1 MTIDEFRQQM
11 ESYRQAREQNPQLS
25 YWQFKADLQ
34 NVINRI
40 NENSN
45 ANFVQRLQD
54 YNRQTIPD
62 WEIKGN
68 VATHKLSYATDDFD
82 NAIVYPNVQNIN
94 GQLYDF
100 TNPKYNHGEWD
111 SLDRA
116 INTKDTIRMSPYEAQ
131 IFTQNYKQY
140 YPKFDEGTNSDG
152 VQNDLN
158 FWERVVNNAKLL
170 KDRYKTFSAI
180 TENVKDA
187 IIRNPWQQIF
197 GNTQSNDDVGD
208 TYNAVG
214 AILSRMQASIDKHKL
229 PTVIGDIRPFGIKA
243 KALRRFNGGHYARFE
258 NNKLLSAL
266 TGGLSAWEYNN
277 GQTSGAIQID
287 PENDKYY
294 LVKLTDAYTFDD
306 NNANDA
312 YAASLNPIR
321 KFLGKV
327 GRKDGDPKATKQEF
341 YYRIPRFGNDTVR
354 TRAVYPEDYIFGN
367 PDKNELKRI
376 KSLFEVQ
383 SHKEGT
389 DENGIQFQTNQEL
402 TTEQKQNLDKYL
414 FELQRRSG
422 AIQPAFTIEDAA
434 GFTPIA
440 NIQDGYDIY
449 DNIINNNYLTAAGL
463 FGAALIPKF
472 IGKYIKRPIERF
484 AKQAQAK
491 LNSYLTGEKPA
502 VYNLLFSNEQQNVKD
517 NINEALSAYAEY
529 LNNPTVRNRIIE
541 SGASD
546 YLPAIDDFTN
556 RVNNNSLALRFPAI
570 DTNDAAAVPHN
581 PDYGDIL
588 FYDDYV
594 SNAAKPYV
602 NNQIFDIPQHEASHL
617 IERSVNPEDL
627 TTVYNRFLADY
638 GNMKSFDEW
647 FDEGITNNSL
657 PDWIL
662 PKGAKYNS
670 FSKEGRDE
678 IKQKAKDYY
687 KYIYNPSEIHSYL
700 GEATRNA
707 WYNSDV
713 LSDKLDLFPYRNLKE
728 LENSFT
734 NPNAKQIL
742 NLYKDKKR
750 LFRNLKNNLWL
761 GIPAIT
767 TYNLLQTDEEKSN

>member
-1 MTIDEFRQQM
+1 MTRDEFRQQM
-11 ESYRQAREQNPQLS
+11 ESYRQARERNPQLS

-62 WEIKGN
+62 WEVKGN
-68 VATHKLSYATDDFD
+68 IATHKLSYATDNSG
-82 NAIVYPNVQNIN
+82 NAIVYPNIQNIN

-100 TNPKYNHGEWD
+100 TNPKYNHGKWD

-140 YPKFDEGTNSDG
+140 YPKFDEGTDSDG
-152 VQNDLN
+152 VQSDLN
-158 FWERVVNNAKLL
+158 FWERVVNNA
-170 KDRYKTFSAI
+170 
-180 TENVKDA
+180 
-187 IIRNPWQQIF
+187 
-197 GNTQSNDDVGD
+197 
-208 TYNAVG
+208 
-214 AILSRMQASIDKHKL
+214 
-229 PTVIGDIRPFGIKA
+229 
-243 KALRRFNGGHYARFE
+243 
-258 NNKLLSAL
+258 NK
-266 TGGLSAWEYNN
+266 
-277 GQTSGAIQID
+277 
-287 PENDKYY
+287 
-294 LVKLTDAYTFDD
+294 
-306 NNANDA
+306 
-312 YAASLNPIR
+312 
-321 KFLGKV
+321 
-327 GRKDGDPKATKQEF
+327 
-341 YYRIPRFGNDTVR
+341 
-354 TRAVYPEDYIFGN
+354 
-367 PDKNELKRI
+367 
-376 KSLFEVQ
+376 
-383 SHKEGT
+383 
-389 DENGIQFQTNQEL
+389 NGIQQQSAEL
-402 TTEQKQNLDKYL
+402 TSEQKQALEKYM
-414 FELQRRSG
+414 FELRRRSG
-422 AIQPAFTIEDAA
+422 AIQPLFTIEDAA
-434 GFTPIA
+434 GLTPIG

-449 DNIINNNYLTAAGL
+449 DNIVNNNYLTAAGL
-463 FGAALIPKF
+463 FGAALIPNF

-502 VYNLLFSNEQQNVKD
+502 VYNLLFSNEQQNVND
-517 NINEALSAYAEY
+517 NVNEALSAYAEY

-556 RVNNNSLALRFPAI
+556 RVNNNSLDLRFPAI

-594 SNAAKPYV
+594 ANAAKPYV

-617 IERSVNPEDL
+617 IERNVNPEDL
-627 TTVYNRFLADY
+627 TTIYNRFLADY

-662 PKGAKYNS
+662 PKGSKYNS

-767 TYNLLQTDEEKSN
+767 TYNLLQTEEEKSN

>member
-1 MTIDEFRQQM
+1 MTRDEFRQQM
-11 ESYRQAREQNPQLS
+11 DSFREAREQNPQLS

-34 NVINRI
+34 RI
-40 NENSN
+40 VNHVNNSQ
-45 ANFVQRLQD
+45 ANFVQRLQNYD
-54 YNRQTIPD
+54 RQTIPD
-62 WEIKGN
+62 WQINGN
-68 VATHKLSYATDDFD
+68 VATHKMTYATDG
-82 NAIVYPNVQNIN
+82 NGAIVYPNVQEIN

-100 TNPKYNHGEWD
+100 TNPKYQHSKWD

-116 INTKDTIRMSPYEAQ
+116 IQTGDTIRMSPYEAQ
-131 IFTQNYKQY
+131 IFTENYKHY
-140 YPKFDEGTNSDG
+140 YPKFDEGTDSQG
-152 VQNDLN
+152 VQNDLS

-187 IIRNPWQQIF
+187 VIRNPWQQIF
-197 GNTQSNDDVGD
+197 GNIQGNEDVGD

-214 AILSRMQASIDKHKL
+214 ARLSRMQASIDKHKL
-229 PTVIGDIRPFGIKA
+229 PMVIGDIRPFGIKA

-306 NNANDA
+306 SNANDA

-354 TRAVYPEDYIFGN
+354 TRAVYPEDYVFGN

-376 KSLFEVQ
+376 KNLFETQ
-383 SHKEGT
+383 SHQEGT
-389 DENGIQFQTNQEL
+389 DEDGIQLQANKEL
-402 TTEQKQNLDKYL
+402 TQEQKQNLENYL
-414 FELQRRSG
+414 FGARRRSG
-422 AIQPAFTIEDAA
+422 AITPVFNLEDAVSV
-434 GFTPIA
+434 TPLS
-440 NIQDGYDIY
+440 NVQDGYDVY
-449 DNIINNNYLTAAGL
+449 SNIVNNNYLTAAGIL
-463 FGAALIPKF
+463 GLAALPGIINKPLKRF
-472 IGKYIKRPIERF
+472 IKS
-484 AKQAQAK
+484 AKSK
-491 LNSYLTGEKPA
+491 LNSYLLGEKPT
-502 VYNLLFSNEQQNVKD
+502 VYNLLLSDEQKNVKD
-517 NINEALSAYAEY
+517 NIAESLGAYAEY
-529 LNNPTVRNRIIE
+529 LNQPNVQDRIINN
-541 SGASD
+541 GAQD
-546 YLPAIDDFTN
+546 YLPSINKFTN
-556 RVNNNSLALRFPAI
+556 KVNNNSLDIRFPYT
-570 DTNDAAAVPHN
+570 DNHDAAAVPH
-581 PDYGDIL
+581 DSDFGDML

-594 SNAAKPYV
+594 VNAAKPYV

-617 IERSVNPEDL
+617 IERSINPLDL
-627 TTVYNRFLADY
+627 ETTYNRFLADQS
-638 GNMKSFDEW
+638 NIKSFDEW
-647 FDEGITNNSL
+647 FEDGITNNTL

-662 PKGAKYNS
+662 PPTAKFNS
-670 FSKEGRDE
+670 FSKAGRNE

-687 KYIYNPSEIHSYL
+687 NYISQPTEIHSYL

-707 WYNSDV
+707 WYNSDM

-767 TYNLLQTDEEKSN
+767 TYNLLQTEEEKSN